1 MPRSTVTIRDVAAL
15 AGVSHQTVSRVINK
29 SERVTPETRQ
39 RVEQAITEL
48 GYQPNAIARSMADGR
63 TYTLACITPNLT
75 DYTFA
80 SLIEG
85 AETEARQHG
94 YFLLTATAPDAETFE
109 LMVRLMIT
117 SRRTEGLLVINPY
130 SDRRHEF
137 LPKSVPLVFLGMR
150 PRQEVGD
157 SASIDEV
164 EAGRLATEHLISL
177 GHRHIAHIT
186 GPLCED
192 CSQDRMAGYI
202 KALHQAG
209 IEPNPAWIAEGDWSA
224 TFGDQASR
232 AWLSRDAPIT
242 AIFAQNDRM
251 AVGAIRALRDFNRRV
266 PEDVSVIG
274 FDNIPLASYFDPPL
288 TTMFQDIQFIGREA
302 ARLLIQRLD
311 EPHKPPQH
319 LRYPAEVVIRSSTAA
334 LRGGDYSCN
343 DTGQHNFDDT
353 QLNPTPDP
361 QLQKEK

>member
-1 MPRSTVTIRDVAAL
+1 MPRSPATIRDVAAL
-15 AGVSHQTVSRVINK
+15 AGVSHQTVSRVINA
-29 SERVTPETRQ
+29 SERVSPETRQ
-39 RVEQAITEL
+39 RVEKAIAEL

-85 AETEARQHG
+85 AEIESRQHG

-109 LMVRLMIT
+109 LLVRQMIT

-130 SDRRHEF
+130 SDRRHEY
-137 LPKSVPLVFLGMR
+137 LPRSVPLVFLGMR

-157 SASIDEV
+157 SASIDE
-164 EAGRLATEHLISL
+164 EQAGRLATEHLIFL
-177 GHRHIAHIT
+177 GHRNIAHIT
-186 GPLCED
+186 GPMCED
-192 CSQDRMAGYI
+192 CSQDRMAGYL
-202 KALHQAG
+202 KALQSAG

-224 TFGDQASR
+224 TFGDEATR
-232 AWLSRDAPIT
+232 AWIEQNAPIT

-251 AVGAIRALRDFNRRV
+251 AVGAIRALRDSNRRV

-302 ARLLIQRLD
+302 ARLLIKRLE
-311 EPHKPPQH
+311 EPQAPPQH
-319 LRYPAEVVIRSSTAA
+319 LQYPAEVVIRCSTAP
-334 LRGGDYSCN
+334 LGGGDDY
-343 DTGQHNFDDT
+343 
-353 QLNPTPDP
+353 
-361 QLQKEK
+361 

>member
-1 MPRSTVTIRDVAAL
+1 
-15 AGVSHQTVSRVINK
+15 VING
-29 SERVTPETRQ
+29 SERVSPETRC
-39 RVEQAITEL
+39 RVEQAIAAL

-109 LMVRLMIT
+109 TLVRQLIA

-130 SDRRHEF
+130 ADQRHEF
-137 LPKSVPLVFLGMR
+137 LPKSVPVVFLGMR

-164 EAGRLATEHLISL
+164 QAGRLATEHLISL
-177 GHRHIAHIT
+177 GHRRIAHIT

-192 CSQDRMAGYI
+192 CSQDRRTGYLE
-202 KALHQAG
+202 ALQAAG

-224 TFGDQASR
+224 TSGDEAVR
-232 AWLSRDAPIT
+232 AWLRQNAPIS

-251 AVGAIRALRDFNRRV
+251 AVGAIRALRDFGKRV

-288 TTMFQDIQFIGREA
+288 TTMLQDIEFIGREA
-302 ARLLIQRLD
+302 ARLLIRRL
-311 EPHKPPQH
+311 ENPHAPPLH
-319 LRYPAEVVIRSSTAA
+319 LQYPAQVVIRSSTA
-334 LRGGDYSCN
+334 LYKGGDFQP
-343 DTGQHNFDDT
+343 DTPAPTMSHNF
-353 QLNPTPDP
+353 PTD
-361 QLQKEK
+361 